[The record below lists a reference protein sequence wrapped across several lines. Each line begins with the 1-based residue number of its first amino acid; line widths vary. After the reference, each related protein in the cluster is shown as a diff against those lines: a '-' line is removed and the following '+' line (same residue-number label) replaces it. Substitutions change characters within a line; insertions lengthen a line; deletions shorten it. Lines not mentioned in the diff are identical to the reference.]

1 MTMKDQAFRAH
12 AFLQPAGVRAIKRS
26 HIHELL
32 AIAAGY
38 GTHAAFQQEAT
49 WCNTRW
55 VDAGIEPS
63 TARLRARC
71 LELGYPDEEAVCAS
85 DAVIRF
91 LLEQGYAAVS
101 FEALITASDQFEED
115 PSWNRWVSTTILE
128 PGRRDVAFY
137 FENQPVLLQ
146 GLELAASK
154 GVTAAHY
161 AIARLLEAEA
171 DTYPAEEERT
181 KRHYRREGVWTSP
194 FVSFDDVATEPL
206 RAEYKYRH
214 HLFEAARA
222 CDLRALLESAER
234 FSDPA
239 ILNHAPSEGI
249 DPMSMVHLASEH
261 EDDARLRF
269 WLAAAASGGDVDA
282 MRELIVG
289 HDEPIEQAW
298 VWMHLSRLLDQ
309 DLSRDHYELVHEN
322 ADRYDDDLGGPGYVV
337 GDDGIELEPLD
348 ASANAVALR
357 EAERLMSL
365 LIERDINSDS
375 NSGN

>member
-71 LELGYPDEEAVCAS
+71 LELGYPHEEAVSAS

-101 FEALITASDQFEED
+101 FEALIAASDQFEED

-128 PGRRDVAFY
+128 PGRRDVDFY
-137 FENQPVLLQ
+137 FEHQPVLLQ
-146 GLELAASK
+146 GLELAASR

-161 AIARLLEAEA
+161 AIARLLEGEA

-194 FVSFDDVATEPL
+194 FVSFDDIANEPL

-222 CDLRALLESAER
+222 GDVRALLESAER

-239 ILNHAPSEGI
+239 ILEQAPSEFI
-249 DPMSMVHLASEH
+249 DPVAMAN
-261 EDDARLRF
+261 
-269 WLAAAASGGDVDA
+269 LAAVHERDDKLHHWLTVAAQEGSVEA
-282 MRELIVG
+282 MRELILG
-289 HDEPIEQAW
+289 QDEPLERAW
-298 VWMHLSRLLDQ
+298 VWMHLSRLLGH
-309 DLSRDHYELVHEN
+309 DLAQDHYDLVHEN
-322 ADRYDDDLGGPGYVV
+322 GDRYDDDLGGPGYVV
-337 GDDGIELEPLD
+337 GDDGIELEPLEPS
-348 ASANAVALR
+348 ASAAALA
-357 EAERLMSL
+357 EAEQLMKVLSGSG
-365 LIERDINSDS
+365 DDS
-375 NSGN
+375 N